1 MPKIDQRAV
10 AVNAAGIADAF
21 RLLQIVDHDGESRVD
36 EIARSH
42 EGWVVVMERIAEA
55 GEIMERYRV
64 QRGAMATWGGEL
76 AHSYDIWD
84 AIAQSLWASIESVP
98 LATLVRRAIEH
109 ANAVEAESP

>member
-1 MPKIDQRAV
+1 MPKINQHAI

-21 RLLQIVDHDGESRVD
+21 RIAQIADHDGESRIE

-64 QRGAMATWGGEL
+64 QRGATATWGGEL
-76 AHSYDIWD
+76 PHSYDIWD
-84 AIAQSLWASIESVP
+84 AIAQSLWTGIESAP
-98 LATLVRRAIEH
+98 LVTLVRQAIEQ
-109 ANAVEAESP
+109 AAIVEAE